1 MIAANAALAAG
12 KNACH
17 RGRPFVAAC
26 KPSKMGGC
34 VMSAKRKTRKVS
46 RRTILAGSVAGA
58 AAALTRFSAP
68 AVAQSEPFKLGLL
81 TVKTGPLA
89 QGGIQMEQGVL
100 TFLKEKNYT
109 MAGRKVDFISAD
121 TGGNPAGTKTKAQE
135 LVERD
140 KVDVILGPLA
150 AFELYAISEYVRE
163 QKTPTLSLAAA
174 DNLTQR
180 QPNPYLLRASATS
193 SQSMHPMGHYAAT
206 ELKLK
211 RAFCITEDFAFG
223 YEQMGGFQAAFQK
236 DGGCVV
242 NKLWPPLSTPDY
254 TPYVAQIDDCD
265 GVCQGF
271 AGSNPLRFMNA
282 YASAGLKYPV
292 VTGSTGGDDGLLK
305 SCGEEAIGLISCS
318 PYTLDLETD
327 GNKRFVDGMLK
338 NYDTVPGQYA
348 ALLYVNCQVVE
359 AGLKALGGD
368 ASDKDKFIAALKTVS
383 LSDTPRG
390 PIKFDHLGNVIGTF
404 YVRRIGTEG
413 AKYGLKLWNKTI
425 KTYENISQF
434 WTWPEQE
441 FLAHPVYSRDYPP
454 LTKC

>member
-1 MIAANAALAAG
+1 
-12 KNACH
+12 
-17 RGRPFVAAC
+17 
-26 KPSKMGGC
+26 
-34 VMSAKRKTRKVS
+34 MSRKGVSRTIS
-46 RRTILAGSVAGA
+46 RRTVLASTAAGA

-100 TFLKEKNYT
+100 TYLKEKNYT
-109 MAGRKVDFISAD
+109 MGGRKVDFISAD

-150 AFELYAISEYVRE
+150 AFELYAISDYIKE
-163 QKTPTLSLAAA
+163 QKMPTLSLAAA

-180 QPNPYLLRASATS
+180 QPNPFLLRASATS
-193 SQSMHPMGHYAAT
+193 SQAMQPMGHYAAT

-211 RAFCITEDFAFG
+211 RIVCISEDFAFG

-242 NKLWPPLSTPDY
+242 SKLWPPLVTPDY
-254 TPYVAQIDDCD
+254 TPYIAQIADCD

-271 AGSNPLRFMNA
+271 AGSNPLRFMKQ

-292 VTGSTGGDDGLLK
+292 VTGETGGDDALLH
-305 SCGEEAIGLISCS
+305 SYGEEAIGLVGCC
-318 PYTLDLETD
+318 PYTIDLATD
-327 GNKRFVDGMLK
+327 GNQRFIDGMLK
-338 NYDTVPGQYA
+338 NYNTVPGQYA
-348 ALLYVNCQVVE
+348 ALLYVNCQVVD
-359 AGLKALGGD
+359 AALKALNGD
-368 ASDKDKFIAALKTVS
+368 ANDKDKMMTALRAVS
-383 LSDTPRG
+383 LTDTPRG
-390 PIKFDHLGNVIGTF
+390 PLKFDHLGNVVGTF
-404 YVRRIGTEG
+404 YIRRIVTEG
-413 AKYGLKLWNKTI
+413 AKYGLKLWSQTI
-425 KTYENISQF
+425 KTYDNVSQF